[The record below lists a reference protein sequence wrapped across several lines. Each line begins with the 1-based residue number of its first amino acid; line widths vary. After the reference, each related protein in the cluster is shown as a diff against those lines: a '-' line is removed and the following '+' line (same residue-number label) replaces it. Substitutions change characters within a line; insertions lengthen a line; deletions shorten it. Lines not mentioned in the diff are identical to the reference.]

1 MAFSTRSKHSL
12 CGANRADTD
21 FFQRCCV
28 RKSLRESTCATFGRQ
43 FYPLVYSGWLW
54 KQNVGTKK
62 WVQRYFVLRG
72 ATLSYYTRPC
82 VIDSVQLGAR
92 LLDVTAEAGVR
103 IKCAQVS
110 KRTEFGL
117 EVIGMSEKHLQ
128 LQAGDLASREQWIA
142 ALQAAC
148 KQTDHLHTQS
158 DNSSSYSD
166 ENFRLES
173 CNSTVCTI
181 QDRSSGLGVRKGW
194 VFVRSSVFK
203 TWRRRYL
210 RLIDCRIYFEKHPN
224 GRSRHK
230 HQQID
235 YAVSVTFWIGHENA
249 LHVKLE
255 RDKDIYFYTDTLVES
270 IEWLDAIQR
279 TL

>member
-1 MAFSTRSKHSL
+1 MASSTRTKHCV
-12 CGANRADTD
+12 CGGNRGDNG
-21 FFQRCCV
+21 FFHHYCG
-28 RKSLRESTCATFGRQ
+28 RKSLRESTCITFVR
-43 FYPLVYSGWLW
+43 PLHSLVYSGWLW
-54 KQNVGTKK
+54 KQTVGTKK
-62 WVQRYFVLRG
+62 WVQRFFVLRG
-72 ATLSYYTRPC
+72 TTLSYYTRPC

-103 IKCAQVS
+103 VKYAQIS

-117 EVIGMSEKHLQ
+117 EVIGMSDKHLQ
-128 LQAGDLASREQWIA
+128 LQAGDLASREQWLV
-142 ALQAAC
+142 ALQDAC
-148 KQTDHLHTQS
+148 KQCDQYPTHSDH
-158 DNSSSYSD
+158 SSSYS
-166 ENFRLES
+166 EETFRLES

-181 QDRSSGLGVRKGW
+181 QDRSSGFGSRGGW
-194 VFVRSSVFK
+194 VYVRSSVFK

-210 RLIDCRIYFEKHPN
+210 RLIDCQIYFEKHPS
-224 GRSRHK
+224 GRSRYK
-230 HQQID
+230 HSQID

-255 RDKDIYFYTDTLVES
+255 RDKDVYFYTDTLDET